1 MTDSIFLDQ
10 SDIYWTFQTAISSG
24 GSFYG
29 RLASAGLVADPFNRD
44 RLLAA
49 FPEMVETYG
58 PASQLHRDIR
68 TS

>member
-1 MTDSIFLDQ
+1 MTQ

-29 RLASAGLVADPFNRD
+29 RLAAAGLAADPSNRQ

-49 FPEMVETYG
+49 FPELTETYG